1 MIWKSC
7 DSQPDEAPGTGA
19 FCCAVKHNGL
29 IRRRPVFLIGTM
41 HAPAILLLCSI
52 ALLLFSSASY
62 SVHTCADSS
71 ISVKADEPVNYRDIC
86 GSAEDALTFFNRLD
100 LEPLQPL
107 VVEVVS
113 SLPDTMSSTAIGCY
127 LEESRRVLVLTFA
140 AVQKSKEWFG
150 VPVGRS
156 MYRSL
161 VTHEVAHAVAD
172 CNFAITNPT
181 IQAHE
186 YVAYVAMFAM
196 MNPNLREDVMARNPG
211 VSFDS
216 EREMNAIIYMF
227 DPMRFGIAA
236 YRHYLEK
243 RNGNAF
249 LLRVLSGNALTNR
262 GLELPNLRFP
272 CPFHVPCDRSVTCS
286 AC

>member
-1 MIWKSC
+1 
-7 DSQPDEAPGTGA
+7 
-19 FCCAVKHNGL
+19 
-29 IRRRPVFLIGTM
+29 
-41 HAPAILLLCSI
+41 
-52 ALLLFSSASY
+52 
-62 SVHTCADSS
+62 
-71 ISVKADEPVNYRDIC
+71 
-86 GSAEDALTFFNRLD
+86 
-100 LEPLQPL
+100 
-107 VVEVVS
+107 
-113 SLPDTMSSTAIGCY
+113 
-127 LEESRRVLVLTFA
+127 
-140 AVQKSKEWFG
+140 
-150 VPVGRS
+150 

-161 VTHEVAHAVAD
+161 VTHEAAHAVAD
-172 CNFAITNPT
+172 CNFGIPHPT

-196 MNPNLREDVMARNPG
+196 MNPNLREEVMARNPG

-243 RNGNAF
+243 GNGDAF

-272 CPFHVPCDRSVTCS
+272 CPFHLPCDRSVTCS

>member
-1 MIWKSC
+1 M
-7 DSQPDEAPGTGA
+7 
-19 FCCAVKHNGL
+19 FH
-29 IRRRPVFLIGTM
+29 IGTT
-41 HAPAILLLCSI
+41 HTSAIALLCSI
-52 ALLLFSSASY
+52 ALLLFSPASY
-62 SVHTCADSS
+62 SAHICADSF

-86 GSAEDALTFFNRLD
+86 GSAEDALTFFSRLD
-100 LEPLQPL
+100 LEPLHPL

-113 SLPDTMSSTAIGCY
+113 SLPDTVSRTANVCY
-127 LEESRRVLVLTFA
+127 LGESQRVLVLTFA
-140 AVQKSKEWFG
+140 AVKKRKDWFG
-150 VPVGRS
+150 VPVDSS

-161 VTHEVAHAVAD
+161 VTHEVAHALAD
-172 CNFAITNPT
+172 CNFEIPNPT

-196 MNPNLREDVMARNPG
+196 MNPNLREEVMARNPG

-227 DPMRFGIAA
+227 DPMRFGVAA

-249 LLRVLSGNALTNR
+249 LLRVLSGNALTND

-272 CPFHVPCDRSVTCS
+272 CPFHVPCDRSVTCT